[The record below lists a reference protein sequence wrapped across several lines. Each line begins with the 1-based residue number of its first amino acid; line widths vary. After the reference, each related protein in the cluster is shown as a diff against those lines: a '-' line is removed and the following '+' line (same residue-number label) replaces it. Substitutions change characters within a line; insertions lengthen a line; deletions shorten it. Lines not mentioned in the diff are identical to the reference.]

1 MRDLVVMKFGGTSVA
16 TDESREQ
23 VYKKIIKQKNKGKDV
38 LVVVSAMGRTGDPY
52 ATDTIL
58 DLIRKTTKNYS
69 MREIDMAFVCGEMIS
84 AAIVSAKLNEYGYK
98 AMSINGMQA
107 GIYTDGLYF
116 DADIVKID
124 TTKIEKHLDE
134 GNILIV
140 TGGQGITEDKEI
152 TTLGRGG
159 SDTTATALGVVLG
172 AKKAIIYT
180 DVEGIMTTDPRI
192 EKNAQIIRKLDYND
206 CCTLAEEGAKV
217 IHPRAVKEAMKNKK
231 MQLYVRSTFSDDLG
245 THIGTFKNGDDAKIV
260 GITKKDLGE
269 TSMETKVTVVGNKL
283 MELKKTIFEK
293 IAGIRINN
301 YNLDER
307 KFEFYLDV
315 EDSNLLIEKLHNL
328 K

>member
-16 TDESREQ
+16 THESREH
-23 VYKKIIKQKNKGKDV
+23 VYKKIIDQKNKGKDV

-84 AAIVSAKLNEYGYK
+84 AAIVAAKLKELGHK
-98 AMSINGMQA
+98 AMSLNGMQA
-107 GIYTDGLYF
+107 GIYTDGVYF
-116 DADIVKID
+116 DADILKID
-124 TTKIEKHLDE
+124 TTKIERHLDE
-134 GNILIV
+134 GNILVV

-192 EKNAQIIRKLDYND
+192 EKDAQIIRKLDYND

-245 THIGTFKNGDDAKIV
+245 THIGAFKNGNDPKIV
-260 GITKKDLGE
+260 GITKKDLGPNS
-269 TSMETKVTVVGNKL
+269 TETKVTVVGNKL
-283 MELKKTIFEK
+283 MEMKNKIFEK
-293 IAGIRINN
+293 ITGIRINN
-301 YNLDER
+301 YSLDER
-307 KFEFYLDV
+307 KFEFYLDD
-315 EDSNLLIEKLHNL
+315 ENSNLLIEKLHNI

>member
-16 TDESREQ
+16 THESREH
-23 VYKKIIKQKNKGKDV
+23 VYKKIIDQKNKGKDV

-84 AAIVSAKLNEYGYK
+84 AAIVAAKLKELGHK
-98 AMSINGMQA
+98 AMSLNGMQA
-107 GIYTDGLYF
+107 GIYTDGVYF
-116 DADIVKID
+116 DADILKID
-124 TTKIEKHLDE
+124 TTKIERHLNE
-134 GNILIV
+134 GNILVV

-192 EKNAQIIRKLDYND
+192 EKDAQIIRKLDYND

-245 THIGTFKNGDDAKIV
+245 THIGAFKNGNDPKIV
-260 GITKKDLGE
+260 GITKKDLGP
-269 TSMETKVTVVGNKL
+269 TSTETKVTVVGNKL
-283 MELKKTIFEK
+283 MEIKNKIFEK
-293 IAGIRINN
+293 ITGIRINN
-301 YNLDER
+301 YSLDER
-307 KFEFYLDV
+307 KFEFYLDD
-315 EDSNLLIEKLHNL
+315 ENSNLLIEKLHNI